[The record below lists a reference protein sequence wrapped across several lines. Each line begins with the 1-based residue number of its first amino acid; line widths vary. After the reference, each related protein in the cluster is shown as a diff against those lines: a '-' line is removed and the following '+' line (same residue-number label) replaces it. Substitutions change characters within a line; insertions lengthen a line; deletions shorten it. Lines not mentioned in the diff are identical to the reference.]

1 MRVDDDAELMERFR
15 SGDQAAAA
23 QLCKRYVTKLVALA
37 QRRLSVHLA
46 RRIDAED
53 VVQSAFRSFFHG
65 TRNGRFQIESG
76 EDLWQL
82 LAVMTITKL
91 KKQIEFHTAQ
101 KRDFQLER
109 SPSSGEPRAG
119 FAEKQAPAPSVE
131 DSLALVEQIEQIA
144 TQLGVDQQRIFALRL
159 EGHQLGEI
167 AASLGFSERTVG
179 RVLEKIKRLLRKQ
192 AEAAGGGENLSLLQP

>member
-23 QLCKRYVTKLVALA
+23 QLFQRYVAKLVALA
-37 QRRLSVHLA
+37 QRRLSVHLG

-53 VVQSAFRSFFHG
+53 VVQSAFRSFFDG

-82 LAVMTITKL
+82 LAVMTVTKL

-101 KRDFQLER
+101 KRNIQLER
-109 SPSSGEPRAG
+109 SPSSGEAG
-119 FAEKQAPAPSVE
+119 ASFSEKQAPEPSVE

-144 TQLGVDQQRIFALRL
+144 SQLGVDQQRIFALRL

-167 AASLGFSERTVG
+167 AASLGFSERTVS
-179 RVLEKIKRLLRKQ
+179 RVLDKIKRLLRKQ